1 EAEYCRLAIESQ
13 KTYRSEHLLYSKEY
27 GWSWS
32 PLTKDIKRIPLM
44 DMQLQESFL
53 RKLRGYKF
61 AWHAKFPT
69 PGHYYAYP
77 FWLGLFRK
85 NGWMEVA
92 KQVPEVVNAMMRN
105 QIILK
110 YHVLIPESY
119 FHIRFPDWTT
129 YTHAQRNKIIDQT
142 IDTINDNLKGT
153 KNAFSSIA
161 TVFRHEMGQAEG
173 KVEIVAVDDKVKKD
187 AWVPSSNIADAQ
199 IVQSLGLHPSQIGLA
214 PEGGKMGAGSGSDQ
228 RESFNTEISLNTI
241 DQQILLESLNWIAQY
256 NARTNPAWDITF
268 FIDHTTHTT
277 TNKQEDGLEPSNT
290 TIQTT

>member
-1 EAEYCRLAIESQ
+1 MDLYIGINGCSL
-13 KTYRSEHLLYSKEY
+13 KTKEN
-27 GWSWS
+27 
-32 PLTKDIKRIPLM
+32 L
-44 DMQLQESFL
+44 
-53 RKLRGYKF
+53 
-61 AWHAKFPT
+61 
-69 PGHYYAYP
+69 
-77 FWLGLFRK
+77 
-85 NGWMEVA
+85 EVA

-119 FHIRFPDWTT
+119 FIIRFPDWTT
-129 YTHAQRNKIIDQT
+129 YTHEQREKIIDAT
-142 IDTINDNLKGT
+142 IDTINDSLKGT
-153 KNAFSSIA
+153 KNAFTSIA

-173 KVEIVAVDDKVKKD
+173 KVEIIAVDDKVKKD
-187 AWVPSSNIADAQ
+187 AWVPSSDTADAK

-228 RESFNTEISLNTI
+228 RESFNTEISLNNI
-241 DQQILLESLNWIAQY
+241 DQQILLESLNWVAQY

-290 TIQTT
+290 TIKTQ